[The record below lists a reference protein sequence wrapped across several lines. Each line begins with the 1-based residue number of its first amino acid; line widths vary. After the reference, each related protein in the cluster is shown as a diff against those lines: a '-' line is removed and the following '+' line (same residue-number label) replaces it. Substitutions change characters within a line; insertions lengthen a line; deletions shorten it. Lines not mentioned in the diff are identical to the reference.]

1 MNADK
6 RDDSKAE
13 RIAFK
18 GQHIAVVGMQKSGF
32 GAAELLLRQGARVRA
47 IDGNPTAKMRARCGQ
62 LGIEL
67 AGQSA
72 ESLSDVDLIVLSPA
86 VKPHALPAHEAPVI
100 GEVELAGYFLQGP
113 AIGITGSNGKT
124 TTTAL
129 IGHILKESGIP
140 SQVGGNIG
148 VAPTSMIESSRPEQW
163 NVLELSSFQLTT
175 IHKFHATVGVI
186 TNLTPDH
193 IDWHGSFEAY
203 AGAKAR
209 LFETQHEGEYAV
221 LNADDPIT
229 STWDRRTKASPVW
242 FSLNGPVEGG
252 TWLGRDGVL
261 YSRGDRV
268 MLAAEIPM
276 PGRHNVE
283 NVAAAISATRLAGAT
298 PEQIRAAVM
307 SFPGVEHRIE
317 FVRELA
323 GVRYYNDSKATNVDA
338 TMKAI
343 DAFPGGLWIILG
355 GKDKGS
361 DYTVLGE
368 PLRAKAH
375 AALLIGAAAEKIASQ
390 LGDAVLLIRSG
401 DIQHAVRTAHNR
413 ATAGDIVLLAP
424 ACASFDQFQSY
435 EHRGRMFKE
444 LVKAL

>member
-1 MNADK
+1 MNFQG
-6 RDDSKAE
+6 RYV
-13 RIAFK
+13 
-18 GQHIAVVGMQKSGF
+18 AVVGMQKSGF
-32 GAAELLLRQGARVRA
+32 GAAELLLRKGASVRA
-47 IDGNPTAKMRARCGQ
+47 IDGNPTDEMRARCGQ

-72 ESLSDVDLIVLSPA
+72 ESLSGVDLIVLSPA
-86 VKPHALPAHEAPVI
+86 VKPHALPAHDAPVI

-129 IGHILKESGIP
+129 IGHILKESGIRC
-140 SQVGGNIG
+140 QVGGNIG
-148 VAPTSMIESSRPEQW
+148 VAPTSMIESSDPGQW
-163 NVLELSSFQLTT
+163 NVLELSSFQLAT
-175 IHKFHATVGVI
+175 IDEFHVRVAVI

-193 IDWHGSFEAY
+193 IDWHGSFDAY
-203 AGAKAR
+203 AAAKAR
-209 LFETQHEGEYAV
+209 LIETQQEGEYAV
-221 LNADDPIT
+221 LNADDPIAT
-229 STWDRRTKASPVW
+229 TWRGRTKARPVL
-242 FSLNGPVEGG
+242 FSLNRPVDGG

-261 YSRGDRV
+261 YSMEDGV
-268 MLAAEIPM
+268 MLASEVPI

-283 NVAAAISATRLAGAT
+283 NVAAAISATRLAGAR
-298 PEQIRAAVM
+298 PEQIRAAVL

-317 FVRELA
+317 FVRELD

-375 AALLIGAAAEKIASQ
+375 AVLLIGAAAEKIASQ
-390 LGDAVLLIRSG
+390 LGAAVPLIRCG
-401 DIQHAVRTAHNR
+401 DLQNAVRAAHDR

-435 EHRGRMFKE
+435 EHRGRVFKE

>member
-1 MNADK
+1 MTFEGK
-6 RDDSKAE
+6 YV
-13 RIAFK
+13 
-18 GQHIAVVGMQKSGF
+18 AVVGMQKSGF
-32 GAAELLLRQGARVRA
+32 GAAELLLREGARVRA
-47 IDGNPTAKMRARCGQ
+47 IDGTPTAEMRARCAQ

-67 AGQSA
+67 AAQSA
-72 ESLSDVDLIVLSPA
+72 ESLSGVDLIVLSPA

-100 GEVELAGYFLQGP
+100 GEVELAGYFLHGP
-113 AIGITGSNGKT
+113 NIGITGSNGKT

-129 IGHILKESGIP
+129 IGHILKESAIP
-140 SQVGGNIG
+140 CQVGGNIG
-148 VAPTSMIESSRPEQW
+148 VAPTAMVATSRPEQW

-203 AGAKAR
+203 ADAKAR

-221 LNADDPIT
+221 LNADDRIT
-229 STWDRRTKASPVW
+229 SRWDRRTQATAVW

-268 MLAAEIPM
+268 MLAAEVPI

-283 NVAAAISATRLAGAT
+283 NVAAAISAARIAGAA
-298 PEQIRAAVM
+298 PEQIRTAVM

-317 FVRELA
+317 FVREAA

-361 DYTVLGE
+361 DYTVLRE

-390 LGDAVLLIRSG
+390 LGDAVPLIRSG
-401 DIQHAVRTAHNR
+401 MIQDAVRTAHDR

-424 ACASFDQFQSY
+424 ACASFDQFSSY
-435 EHRGRMFKE
+435 EHRGQVFKE